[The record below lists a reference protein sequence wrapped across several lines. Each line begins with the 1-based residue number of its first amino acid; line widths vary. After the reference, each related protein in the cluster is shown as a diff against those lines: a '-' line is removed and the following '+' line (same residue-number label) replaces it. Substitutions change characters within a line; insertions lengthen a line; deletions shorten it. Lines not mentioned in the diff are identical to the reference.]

1 MEGWGKKTTYLTE
14 NRKLKKRVENLI
26 NKTLKEASIKI
37 NKDNKQKQVKNLLKI
52 FKLYSSINT
61 YQKQE

>member
-1 MEGWGKKTTYLTE
+1 MGQKDNLSYK

-26 NKTLKEASIKI
+26 NKTLKEASRKL
-37 NKDNKQKQVKNLLKI
+37 NKDNKQKQVENLVKI

-61 YQKQE
+61 